1 MTLPSFGVYQ
11 DNISPMVHLSPADI
25 LLILAY
31 FLVVVYVGFRATKKT
46 KSGADE
52 YLLASR
58 TLTLP
63 MFVATL
69 VSTWY
74 GGILGVGEFSYRYG
88 ISNWIVFGVPYYF
101 FALVFALFLAKKV
114 RATNLYTIPDK
125 LEQSYDRKTAVA
137 GGVLTFFLI
146 SPAAYVL
153 MLGILVQLVFG
164 FDLLTSVVLT
174 TFLTVCYLYAGG
186 FRSDVW
192 VNAFEFVM
200 MFAGFAL
207 VVIFAYAKFGGLE
220 FIKANIPPLHLT
232 WSGGNTWQFIL
243 VWFFIALWTLVDP
256 AFHQRCY
263 AAKDGPTAQRGILI
277 SILFWFC
284 FDFMTSTAGLYARA
298 ALPSLDQP
306 MYSYPMLAEVA
317 LPSIAKGLFYIGM
330 LATIM
335 STLSSLTLISAI
347 TIGKDIVGR
356 IKRAGDD
363 SPLVQRWTKIG
374 LIITAVVSIAMALV
388 IPSVVALWYTI
399 GTCII
404 PGLLVPVMAS
414 YFDKFRIPANFA
426 FAAMIA
432 GWGLSTA
439 SFVYAHL
446 TSVGGVTSYWFGIEP
461 MYPGLIASVIIWVG
475 GRWKLNA
482 EEPG

>member
-1 MTLPSFGVYQ
+1 
-11 DNISPMVHLSPADI
+11 MVHLSPTDI

-31 FLVVVYVGFRATKKT
+31 FGAVVYVGFRATKKA
-46 KSGADE
+46 KSDTDE
-52 YLLASR
+52 FLLAGRS
-58 TLTLP
+58 LTLP
-63 MFVATL
+63 MFVMTL

-88 ISNWIVFGVPYYF
+88 ISNWVVFGVPYYL

-137 GGVLTFFLI
+137 GGILTFFLV

-164 FDLLTSVVLT
+164 FSLTTSILLTTL
-174 TFLTVCYLYAGG
+174 LTVCYLYAGG

-200 MFAGFAL
+200 MFLGFAL
-207 VVIFAYAKFGGLE
+207 VVVFAYARFGGLD
-220 FIKANIPPLHLT
+220 FIRANVPPLHLS
-232 WSGGNTWQFIL
+232 WNGGNSWQFIL

-263 AAKDGPTAQRGILI
+263 AAKNSATAQRGILI
-277 SILFWFC
+277 SILFWFV

-298 ALPSLDQP
+298 VLPPLEKP

-356 IKRAGDD
+356 IAKADHE
-363 SPLVQRWTKIG
+363 SPIVQRWTKIG
-374 LIITAVVSIAMALV
+374 LIITAVTAIAMALV
-388 IPSVVALWYTI
+388 VPSVVALWYTI

-414 YFDKFRIPANFA
+414 YFERFRISANYA
-426 FAAMIA
+426 FGAMIA

-439 SFVYAHL
+439 SLVHGHL
-446 TSVGGVTSYWFGIEP
+446 AAVGGVPTYWFGIEP
-461 MYPGLIASVIIWVG
+461 MYPGLVASIVIWVV
-475 GRWKLNA
+475 GRWRYRPT
-482 EEPG
+482 EGSSFP